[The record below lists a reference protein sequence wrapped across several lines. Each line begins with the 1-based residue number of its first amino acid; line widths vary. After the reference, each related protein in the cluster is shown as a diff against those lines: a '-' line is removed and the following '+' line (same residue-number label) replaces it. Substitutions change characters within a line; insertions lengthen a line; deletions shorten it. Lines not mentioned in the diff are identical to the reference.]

1 MAALPTPFALGWGKG
16 SITQIAKQRG
26 EFEKNLAAQDIKV
39 EWVGPFPNHAPSL
52 QAVVGGSA
60 DFGFWGSTTPAL
72 AAILAGSPLV
82 FTQFLI
88 YAPRSTA
95 IIVKKDS
102 GINSVKDL
110 VGKRVAVNR
119 SGLGE
124 FLVVAALEKNGVPRD
139 AVEFVYLN
147 PPDAAPAF
155 GQGKVDAWSMWS
167 PGVDIARQQF
177 DAKDIFFEGTD
188 LDFLIDYSSL
198 VTQRKFAEENDDL
211 VRARANA
218 AAWASHVGVPVI
230 NGETLARFRAD
241 AEDHRTLYTLDV
253 RDPAEYAAGHPAGF
267 VSAPGGQLVQATDEW
282 LGVRGARVVLY
293 DDDAVRARMAASWL
307 LQMGW
312 DVHVLEQSADLPSD
326 FLHPKAAQ
334 VALPQGPFVTP
345 AELAELPDATVIDLA
360 RAATYGRGHVPGA
373 WFASGPELAR
383 DVRDTA
389 GDGPIVLTSPD
400 GAVAAANLAVAQRAT
415 TRPVLLLQGG
425 TDAWRAAGLP
435 VEIESRHLSQPF
447 DAYKRPYEGT
457 DNAREKMEGYIAW
470 ELKLVAQLANDG
482 VARFH
487 VVRAK

>member
-1 MAALPTPFALGWGKG
+1 MTNLNRRRLVQSGAALGAAGLLPGVALGRTTDTVRVGWGKG
-16 SITQIAKQRG
+16 SITQISKQRG

-198 VTQRKFAEENDDL
+198 VTQRKFAEENGDL
-211 VRARANA
+211 VRA
-218 AAWASHVGVPVI
+218 VI
-230 NGETLARFRAD
+230 NAFKIEGDWMSQNPLESEKLIQ
-241 AEDHRTLYTLDV
+241 AEAKY
-253 RDPAEYAAGHPAGF
+253 E
-267 VSAPGGQLVQATDEW
+267 
-282 LGVRGARVVLY
+282 
-293 DDDAVRARMAASWL
+293 DAVRDHLVGLGRKNNFYEADDGKFLTDFQKAADWL
-307 LQMGW
+307 AERGILPQSITVA
-312 DVHVLEQSADLPSD
+312 DHVL
-326 FLHPKAAQ
+326 
-334 VALPQGPFVTP
+334 
-345 AELAELPDATVIDLA
+345 
-360 RAATYGRGHVPGA
+360 RVPG
-373 WFASGPELAR
+373 
-383 DVRDTA
+383 V
-389 GDGPIVLTSPD
+389 
-400 GAVAAANLAVAQRAT
+400 
-415 TRPVLLLQGG
+415 
-425 TDAWRAAGLP
+425 
-435 VEIESRHLSQPF
+435 
-447 DAYKRPYEGT
+447 
-457 DNAREKMEGYIAW
+457 
-470 ELKLVAQLANDG
+470 
-482 VARFH
+482 
-487 VVRAK
+487 

>member
-1 MAALPTPFALGWGKG
+1 MTNLNRRRLLQAGAALGAASLLPGVALSRTTDTVRVGWGKG
-16 SITQIAKQRG
+16 SITQISKQRG

-82 FTQFLI
+82 FTQFLV

-102 GINSVKDL
+102 GIDSVRDL

-167 PGVDIARQQF
+167 PAVDIARQQF

-198 VTQRKFAEENDDL
+198 VTQRKFAEENGDL
-211 VRARANA
+211 VRA
-218 AAWASHVGVPVI
+218 VI
-230 NGETLARFRAD
+230 D
-241 AEDHRTLYTLDV
+241 AFKIEGDWMSQNPLESEKLIQNEAKYDDSV
-253 RDPAEYAAGHPAGF
+253 RDHL
-267 VSAPGGQLVQATDEW
+267 VS
-282 LGVRGARVVLY
+282 LGRKNNFYEA
-293 DDDAVRARMAASWL
+293 DDASFLTDFQKAADWL
-307 LQMGW
+307 AERGILPQSIAVS
-312 DVHVLEQSADLPSD
+312 DHVL
-326 FLHPKAAQ
+326 
-334 VALPQGPFVTP
+334 
-345 AELAELPDATVIDLA
+345 
-360 RAATYGRGHVPGA
+360 RVPG
-373 WFASGPELAR
+373 
-383 DVRDTA
+383 V
-389 GDGPIVLTSPD
+389 
-400 GAVAAANLAVAQRAT
+400 
-415 TRPVLLLQGG
+415 
-425 TDAWRAAGLP
+425 
-435 VEIESRHLSQPF
+435 
-447 DAYKRPYEGT
+447 
-457 DNAREKMEGYIAW
+457 
-470 ELKLVAQLANDG
+470 
-482 VARFH
+482 
-487 VVRAK
+487 